1 MDFMFRFFASVVAA
15 SLWVASSAAA
25 ASDYEVRQHY
35 TKYEFQI
42 PMRDGV
48 RLFTAVYVPKDNP
61 TTYPI
66 LMERT
71 PYSVAPYGADKYPDT
86 LSPGNEF
93 ARDGFIFVYQDV
105 RGRYMSEGTWREM
118 TPQKDVKRSPH
129 DVDESTDT
137 YDTVDWLIKHVPKN
151 NGKVGLV
158 GISYP
163 GFYAAAGSID
173 AHPALVAVSPQ
184 APVSDLY
191 MGDDAFH
198 NGAFFLAANFGFYVG
213 FPKQANPT
221 EGKHYRE
228 FDFGTE
234 DGYKFYL
241 KMGSVGNAD
250 EKYLKYANPYWT
262 DMIAHPNYDD
272 FWKERNLLPHLKD
285 VKPATLVVG
294 GWFDAEDLSGTLK
307 TYRAL
312 KQNGAGHSNA
322 IVMGPWYHG
331 GWSSSDGE
339 KLGDIEFYSKTA
351 EFFRSDIELPFFRH
365 YLKGS
370 ADPHLPQAY
379 MFETGRNEW
388 RIYEQWPP
396 AEAKAQKIYLRAGGK
411 LAFSPPEANERFD
424 EYISDPNKPVP
435 YYDKV
440 VQNVARAYMDGDQ
453 RFASR
458 RQDVLTYLSEPLD
471 EDLTIAGPIAPTLH
485 VSTTGTDSDFDVK
498 LIDVYPDD
506 YPNPKPNPQSVQM
519 GGYEQ
524 LVRGEPFRGK
534 FRQSFEA
541 PLPFT
546 PGKVEQI
553 HFIMPDV
560 DHCFRRGHRIMVQ
573 IQSSWFP
580 LVDRNP
586 QSFVDIPKAKPSDFV
601 KATERIYHSASE
613 PSYLEINTVPMTRA
627 SRSGDAGNVNASI
640 HSGGVNS
647 RSSIADLN

>member
-1 MDFMFRFFASVVAA
+1 MPWRIVSMFRFFAALA
-15 SLWVASSAAA
+15 SLTLLMTVPAPG
-25 ASDYEVRQHY
+25 SDYDIRSHY
-35 TKYEFQI
+35 TKFEFRI

-48 RLFTAVYVPKDNP
+48 RLFTAVYVPKDNVNA
-61 TTYPI
+61 YPI

-71 PYSVAPYGADKYPDT
+71 PYSVGPYGADTYPET
-86 LSPGNEF
+86 LYPGDAF
-93 ARDGFIFVYQDV
+93 VRDGFIFVYQDV
-105 RGRYMSEGTWREM
+105 RGRFMSEGTWREM
-118 TPQKDVKRSPH
+118 TPQKDMKRSPK

-137 YDTVDWLIKHVPKN
+137 YDTVEWLIKHVPKN
-151 NGKVGLV
+151 NGKVGLL

-163 GFYAAAGSID
+163 GFYAAAGAID

-221 EGKHYRE
+221 QGKHE
-228 FDFGTE
+228 PAFDFGTE
-234 DGYKFYL
+234 DGYEFYL
-241 KMGSVGNAD
+241 KMGSVSNAD
-250 EKYLKYANPYWT
+250 EKYFRYTNPYWT
-262 DMIAHPNYDD
+262 DMISHPNYDD
-272 FWKERNLLPHLKD
+272 FWKERNLLPHLKG

-312 KQNGAGHSNA
+312 EQDSGEHINT

-339 KLGDIEFYSKTA
+339 KLGDIDFHSKTA
-351 EFFRSDIELPFFRH
+351 EFFRNEIQLPFFKH

-370 ADPHLPQAY
+370 TDPRLPEAY

-388 RIYEQWPP
+388 RAYAQWPP
-396 AEAKAQKIYLRAGGK
+396 QEAQAEKLYLRAGAR
-411 LAFSPPEANERFD
+411 LTFNAPEPNERFD
-424 EYISDPNKPVP
+424 EYVSDPNKPVP
-435 YYDKV
+435 YFDKV
-440 VQNVARAYMDGDQ
+440 VQNVPRPYMDADQ
-453 RFASR
+453 RFAAR
-458 RQDVLTYLSEPLD
+458 RQDVLTYTTEPLED
-471 EDLTIAGPIAPTLH
+471 DLTVAGRISPTLH

-506 YPNPKPNPQSVQM
+506 YPNPKPNPHEVEL
-519 GGYEQ
+519 GGYQQ
-524 LVRGEPFRGK
+524 LVRGEPFRGR
-534 FRQSFEA
+534 FRKGFETPIA
-541 PLPFT
+541 FT
-546 PGKVEQI
+546 PGKVEKI
-553 HFIMPDV
+553 SFVMPDV

-586 QSFVDIPKAKPSDFV
+586 QTFVNIAQAKQSDFV
-601 KATERIYHSASE
+601 KATERVYHSSDA
-613 PSYLEINTVPMTRA
+613 PSYLEMNIMPTLRA
-627 SRSGDAGNVNASI
+627 SRNPRDVNAAV
-640 HSGGVNS
+640 HGVDG
-647 RSSIADLN
+647 RPAAADLN

>member
-1 MDFMFRFFASVVAA
+1 MFRFFASVVAA

-440 VQNVARAYMDGDQ
+440 VQNVDRAYMDGDQ

-601 KATERIYHSASE
+601 KATERIYHSAAE

-627 SRSGDAGNVNASI
+627 SQSGDAGNVNASI
-640 HSGGVNS
+640 HSGRVNS

>member
-1 MDFMFRFFASVVAA
+1 MFRSFAPLIPVFLWAA
-15 SLWVASSAAA
+15 SLPA
-25 ASDYEVRQHY
+25 ASDFEVRAHY

-42 PMRDGV
+42 PVRDGV
-48 RLFTAVYVPKDNP
+48 RLFTSVYVPKDTSN
-61 TTYPI
+61 TYPI

-71 PYSVAPYGADKYPDT
+71 PYGVAPYGADMYPDV
-86 LSPGNEF
+86 LFPGEAF
-93 ARDGFIFVYQDV
+93 AREGFIFVYQDV

-118 TPQKDVKRSPH
+118 TPQKDVKRSPK

-137 YDTVDWLIKHVPKN
+137 YDTIEWLIQHVPKN

-213 FPKQANPT
+213 FPKQSNPT
-221 EGKHYRE
+221 QAEHERK

-241 KMGSVGNAD
+241 KMGSVANAD
-250 EKYLKYANPYWT
+250 EQYLKYSNPYWT
-262 DMIAHPNYDD
+262 EMIAHPNYDD
-272 FWKERNLLPHLKD
+272 FWKERNLLTHLRG

-307 TYRAL
+307 TYRAIE
-312 KQNGAGHSNA
+312 QGNGGHSNS

-331 GWSSSDGE
+331 GWSSSDGQ
-339 KLGDIEFYSKTA
+339 KLGDIDFHAKTS
-351 EFFRSDIELPFFRH
+351 EFFRNEIELPFFKH

-370 ADPHLPQAY
+370 ADPHLPEAY

-388 RIYEQWPP
+388 RIYAQWPP
-396 AEAKAQKIYLRAGGK
+396 QESERQKLYLRTGGR
-411 LAFSPPEANERFD
+411 LTFNAPEANETFD
-424 EYISDPNKPVP
+424 EYVSDPNKPVP

-440 VQNVARAYMDGDQ
+440 VQHVARAYMDGDQ

-458 RQDVLTYLSEPLD
+458 RQDVLSYVSEPLE
-471 EDLTIAGPIAPTLH
+471 EDVTVAGPIAPTLH

-506 YPNPKPNPQSVQM
+506 YPNPKPNPQGVQM

-534 FRQSFEA
+534 FRQSFEH
-541 PLPFT
+541 PMPFT

-553 HFIMPDV
+553 HFVMPDV

-586 QSFVDIPKAKPSDFV
+586 QTFVDIPKAKPSDFV
-601 KATERIYHSASE
+601 KATERVYHSPAE
-613 PSYLEINTVPMTRA
+613 PSYVEINTLPVVRA
-627 SRSGDAGNVNASI
+627 SRSGDARNVHASV
-640 HSGGVNS
+640 HGSGMNGGAAT
-647 RSSIADLN
+647 ADLN